1 MQGITKKNLNT
12 ERFGIAELRNCK
24 ASENGGNGDKK
35 MSLPL
40 FLYLHG
46 IMNYSLKQNY
56 IQEKEQKRR

>member
-1 MQGITKKNLNT
+1 MQEITKKNLN
-12 ERFGIAELRNCK
+12 RKSFGIAELRNCK

-56 IQEKEQKRR
+56 IQEKEQQRR